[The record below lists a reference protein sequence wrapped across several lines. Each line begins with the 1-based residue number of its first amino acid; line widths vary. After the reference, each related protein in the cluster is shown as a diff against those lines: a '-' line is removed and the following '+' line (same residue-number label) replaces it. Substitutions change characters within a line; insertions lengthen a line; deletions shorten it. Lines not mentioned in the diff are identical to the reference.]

1 MLRLLTFGAVDLQGP
16 SAGDAGAV
24 LAQPKRL
31 ALLVYLAGARP
42 FGVHRR
48 DELLALFWP
57 DLDDTRARD
66 ALNQA
71 LRFLRQAL
79 GPEVFVRR
87 GGEDVGIDPDRL
99 WCDAAAFQVAL
110 DAGRPPD
117 ALDLYRGDF
126 LQGFFIE

>member
-1 MLRLLTFGAVDLQGP
+1 MLRLSTFGSVDLQDPEGRALRP
-16 SAGDAGAV
+16 V

-31 ALLVYLAGARP
+31 ALLVYLAAARP
-42 FGVHRR
+42 FAVHWR

-79 GPEVFVRR
+79 GP
-87 GGEDVGIDPDRL
+87 
-99 WCDAAAFQVAL
+99 AH
-110 DAGRPPD
+110 
-117 ALDLYRGDF
+117 ALDLYRRAF
-126 LQGFFIE
+126 LQGSFIEEGGDSEECRA